1 MSCLTALS
9 GATGPTGGQRKGGPV
24 DSKCDVKVGKDGEL
38 QVVRI
43 DQQDDGVFKKPVPPG
58 PRTALR
64 QKALDEDVYT
74 SSLKAIIE
82 RDYFPE
88 LPYLRAKQEL
98 DDALQSRDPARI
110 KDAYANLR
118 RCAITPSGRYLS
130 TPKRGLGASATSTP
144 LGETGRMSA
153 PGTPASRARSTTPM
167 GFDGEDGNMLNDEEL
182 EREREINRVI
192 KGKSLDAFVKKYTS
206 EDNKSAS
213 ELMLKDAV
221 ALEDRR
227 MWIHEQAAEYNMRQK
242 LLIER
247 GPRQEDGTLNMILG
261 APYDEK
267 DSLTSYVPSTHYIPK
282 TKLPMGKDNIAS
294 SATRM
299 ARAAPQ
305 QDKSSI
311 QPTFR
316 AYATPGAESVAA
328 SPRVGGYS
336 FLLTPSPAPG
346 EQDDIPSFTWGN
358 IEGTPLILPEDDMPE
373 YQPFRVQERSKKEE
387 VADSIFNKYLAK
399 KAMRA
404 KGGIDAKARTPSRS
418 TGAQTPQLSAAARRL
433 ASKSGGSGMGLP
445 LDMQLRST
453 YRGTPSSSRLQTPKN
468 SRASVS
474 GSCTPRSLLA
484 PSPARSTAQL
494 VKDTVNK
501 VCSKVDGKGSSLTD
515 GLLQI

>member
-43 DQQDDGVFKKPVPPG
+43 DQRDDGVFKKPVPPG

-282 TKLPMGKDNIAS
+282 TVMALQS
-294 SATRM
+294 STCL
-299 ARAAPQ
+299 
-305 QDKSSI
+305 
-311 QPTFR
+311 TFDVLE
-316 AYATPGAESVAA
+316 TSH
-328 SPRVGGYS
+328 
-336 FLLTPSPAPG
+336 
-346 EQDDIPSFTWGN
+346 
-358 IEGTPLILPEDDMPE
+358 
-373 YQPFRVQERSKKEE
+373 
-387 VADSIFNKYLAK
+387 
-399 KAMRA
+399 
-404 KGGIDAKARTPSRS
+404 
-418 TGAQTPQLSAAARRL
+418 
-433 ASKSGGSGMGLP
+433 
-445 LDMQLRST
+445 
-453 YRGTPSSSRLQTPKN
+453 
-468 SRASVS
+468 
-474 GSCTPRSLLA
+474 
-484 PSPARSTAQL
+484 
-494 VKDTVNK
+494 
-501 VCSKVDGKGSSLTD
+501 GKG
-515 GLLQI
+515 

>member
-9 GATGPTGGQRKGGPV
+9 GATGPTGGQKNGGPV

-38 QVVRI
+38 QIVRI
-43 DQQDDGVFKKPVPPG
+43 DQKDDGVFKKPVPPG

-98 DDALQSRDPARI
+98 DDAMQSRDPVRI
-110 KDAYANLR
+110 KEAYANLR
-118 RCAITPSGRYLS
+118 KCAMTPSGRYLS
-130 TPKRGLGASATSTP
+130 TPKRGLGASASSTP
-144 LGETGRMSA
+144 LGGTGRVSA
-153 PGTPASRARSTTPM
+153 PGTPGNRGRSSTPM
-167 GFDGEDGNMLNDEEL
+167 GFDGDDHSVCLTNEDDL
-182 EREREINRVI
+182 EREEEINRVI
-192 KGKSLDAFVKKYTS
+192 KGRSLDDFVKKYTS

-221 ALEDRR
+221 AMEDRR

-282 TKLPMGKDNIAS
+282 TKLPMGKNNISS

-299 ARAAPQ
+299 ARAGPQ
-305 QDKSSI
+305 QDKTSL

-399 KAMRA
+399 KALRA
-404 KGGIDAKARTPSRS
+404 KGGIDAKARTPSR
-418 TGAQTPQLSAAARRL
+418 AAARRL
-433 ASKSGGSGMGLP
+433 ASKSSGSRMGLP

-453 YRGTPSSSRLQTPKN
+453 YRGTPTSSRLQTPRN
-468 SRASVS
+468 SHASAS
-474 GSCTPRSLLA
+474 GSSTPRSLLA
-484 PSPARSTAQL
+484 PSPARSTSQL

-501 VCSKVDGKGSSLTD
+501 VCSKVEKGTNLTD